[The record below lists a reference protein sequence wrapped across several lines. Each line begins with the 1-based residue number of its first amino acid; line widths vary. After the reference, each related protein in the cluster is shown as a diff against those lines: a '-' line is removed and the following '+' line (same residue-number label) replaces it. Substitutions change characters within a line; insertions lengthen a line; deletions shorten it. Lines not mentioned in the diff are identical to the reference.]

1 MMPDEMIPY
10 LLQKLGIKKDS
21 LLEALIILSLFPILI
36 IIVLQFFIYDYL

>member
-10 LLQKLGIKKDS
+10 LLRKLGVKEDS

-36 IIVLQFFIYDYL
+36 IIMLQFFI

>member
-10 LLQKLGIKKDS
+10 LLRKLGVRKDS

-36 IIVLQFFIYDYL
+36 IIMLQFFI